1 MIARLAR
8 TLRDVSSRG
17 RSCRER
23 FRRHEGIGQFF
34 FRSEET
40 PADIDDAS
48 DYHRQRLATGDRTAA
63 SLESSAAVQANR

>member
-1 MIARLAR
+1 MAA
-8 TLRDVSSRG
+8 DVFEG
-17 RSCRER
+17 P
-23 FRRHEGIGQFF
+23 EGIGQFF

-63 SLESSAAVQANR
+63 SLESAAAVQANR